1 MPKLTKATGLNNRSI
16 LLLLRGN
23 HAESMTLQQEAT
35 AMAMELLEDLDQN
48 RNNVVKGGAQ
58 MQIAV
63 VSLHNKNITSMSNKS
78 PEEMCFML
86 QKVFKVPPD
95 NNSVE
100 LTILVILYNLA
111 YLFHSRALEEK
122 NDDPADF
129 KKAKDLYSLV
139 KTLVIDDNL
148 LTFDNQLFQLA
159 LLHNLGQVY
168 YSLGENDAMKEN
180 FDQIADILREHLDQ
194 VSEVD
199 QRIFQQN
206 ENIRGAADENIAN
219 QQHKL

>member
-122 NDDPADF
+122 NDNPADL